1 MTTSTCPEGHQSAD
15 PEWCDTC
22 GSPIGRAP
30 GAAPAGPLTT
40 PTATVTPGAGTPPP
54 IPSTPSG
61 PTVMCTHCG
70 TVNEADALFCESCGF
85 DFTTGQA
92 PPPPKAP
99 VTVAPDLTESTEPTD
114 FAVEVAVDPLWYAL
128 QGADSNEPCPPPS
141 KVSLSVRGTSL
152 LIGRTSAEKA
162 VNPEIALN
170 DDPGVSRRH
179 AQLVQGPDGTWSAVD
194 QGSMNGT
201 YVVVGG
207 VVPATPPTPLAVGE
221 PVTLAAGDAV
231 FVGAWSRITLIDRR
245 AQNAAAA
252 VSPTPPSTSP
262 SPEPT

>member
-1 MTTSTCPEGHQSAD
+1 M
-15 PEWCDTC
+15 
-22 GSPIGRAP
+22 
-30 GAAPAGPLTT
+30 
-40 PTATVTPGAGTPPP
+40 
-54 IPSTPSG
+54 
-61 PTVMCTHCG
+61 
-70 TVNEADALFCESCGF
+70 
-85 DFTTGQA
+85 
-92 PPPPKAP
+92 
-99 VTVAPDLTESTEPTD
+99 
-114 FAVEVAVDPLWYAL
+114 EVAVDPAWYAL

-141 KVSLSVRGTSL
+141 RVSVSVRGTTL

-162 VNPEIALN
+162 VDPEIALN

-207 VVPATPPTPLAVGE
+207 VVPTEPPAPIAVGE
-221 PVTLAAGDAV
+221 PVALAAGDVV

-245 AQNAAAA
+245 AQQAAATG
-252 VSPTPPSTSP
+252 SPPSPP